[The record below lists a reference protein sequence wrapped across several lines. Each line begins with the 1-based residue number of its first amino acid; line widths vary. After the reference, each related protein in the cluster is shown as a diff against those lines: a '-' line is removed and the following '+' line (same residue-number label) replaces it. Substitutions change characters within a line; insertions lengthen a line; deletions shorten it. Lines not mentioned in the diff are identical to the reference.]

1 MERLKEEYIKLDEE
15 IKEKISNNSIEKII
29 EKYKHV
35 EITKAKE
42 DLNYMAIKSRN
53 YYYQIAEFQNQMA
66 EFEEEMMMLFYD
78 IRDKEYDSFKYK
90 RWVKASKY
98 DIKIDIV
105 EVEDRDLIVEEV
117 NSIYRFTEE
126 IIRRLPNYIHLLS
139 TNKYIR
145 KFYIDYN
152 NMTGDEKYYFI
163 DKGMELREFM
173 ISLRRSVVGLL
184 HKYHD
189 NLIGSEFPYS
199 DSITLL
205 LRNIDSVLM
214 DTKIYSDNLKFNK
227 DNIKYRGKEFTVK
240 DKFIDEY
247 RTYYNYK
254 MFLKQ
259 KRRIDR
265 MLLIEDPG
273 EIENSVFLNQME
285 ANNKSMYESYMNEWY

>member
-1 MERLKEEYIKLDEE
+1 MERLKEEYKKLEEE

-35 EITKAKE
+35 EITKAKK

-78 IRDKEYDSFKYK
+78 IKDKEYDSFKYK

-98 DIKIDIV
+98 DIKIDLV

-117 NSIYRFTEE
+117 NNIYRFTEE

-145 KFYIDYN
+145 KFYINYN
-152 NMTGDEKYYFI
+152 NMTGDERYYFI
-163 DKGMELREFM
+163 DKGMELRDFM

-184 HKYHD
+184 RKYHD

-240 DKFIDEY
+240 DKFIDDY